1 MQTKEMTQMD
11 GRQFFNCFLSGAAKI
26 FDDQHYMNKINVF
39 PVADADTGTNLAS
52 TMRSVVET
60 TTADEHLKRTAM
72 GIADAALA
80 GARGNSG
87 IIFAQFLYGFSYEI
101 ADKDKMDVYD
111 FVLAAKKA
119 VPYVY
124 EAIANPVEGTM
135 VSVIKEWSDYL
146 FELKGKYLGFYEL
159 LQGSL
164 KQARKSLKE
173 TTKKMDKLAR
183 AKVVDAGAKGFVDFL
198 EGMVEYLR
206 TGRVPHPEVLKTDVI
221 DTGAFPVN
229 HDDITFRYCTE
240 AMLRGEGLDKEKL
253 KSVLAGFGDSV
264 VIAGA
269 GNKVRIHVHTDTPW
283 LLFEKIGKLGT
294 IITQKVDDMVS
305 QNQIASH
312 ALFKT
317 ALVTDS
323 SADIPE
329 ELLEKY
335 QIQRVSLNIHFGDT
349 FYLDGVTMKPEQFYP
364 LLEHSPVYPT
374 TSQPSFK
381 EFYNK
386 YNYLSTHFDSI
397 IAINLSARLSGTWQ
411 NSVNAAAKVSG
422 LTGKGIEVLNSK
434 KVSCGLG
441 LLVIRAAKALAAGMD
456 HSELEA
462 YLPLWVLKTKQF
474 AALKTLKYLV
484 KSGRISTRKGLL
496 GQMLGIKPIVEVDK
510 NGLVVPFAKNLSEG
524 ANRKRI
530 LREMEKFMEG
540 KRVWGYAL
548 THAGNLKSAL
558 WLAEEMEKRTG
569 KKPEFIQQ
577 ATPVLGVHVGP
588 GVFSLAVTL
597 E

>member
-1 MQTKEMTQMD
+1 MD
-11 GRQFFNCFLSGAAKI
+11 GRQFFNCFLSGAARI
-26 FDDQHYMNKINVF
+26 FEDQHYMNKINVF

-52 TMRSVVET
+52 TMRSIIET
-60 TTADEHLKRTAM
+60 TNAGNHLKQTAI

-87 IIFAQFLYGFSYEI
+87 IIFAQFLYGFSYEV
-101 ADKDKMDVYD
+101 ADKDKMDIYD

-124 EAIANPVEGTM
+124 EAIAHPVEGTM
-135 VSVIKEWSDYL
+135 VSVIKEWSDSL
-146 FELKGKYLGFYEL
+146 FELKSRYSVFYDL
-159 LQGSL
+159 LSGSL

-198 EGMVEYLR
+198 EGMVEYLK
-206 TGRVPHPEVLKTDVI
+206 TGRILHPEVLKTAVI
-221 DTGAFPVN
+221 ETGEDHID

-240 AMLRGEGLDKEKL
+240 ALIQGKMLHKEKL
-253 KSVLAGFGDSV
+253 KTLLSAYGDSI

-269 GNKVRIHVHTDTPW
+269 GNKMRIHVHTDTPW
-283 LLFEKIGKLGT
+283 LLFEKLGALGT
-294 IITQKVDDMVS
+294 IVYQKVDDMVA
-305 QNQIASH
+305 QNEIASH

-349 FYLDGVTMKPEQFYP
+349 FYLDGITMKPEQFYA
-364 LLEHSPVYPT
+364 LLDRSPVYPT
-374 TSQPSFK
+374 TSQPSYK

-386 YNYLSTHFDSI
+386 YNYLSTHFESVI
-397 IAINLSARLSGTWQ
+397 GINLSARLSGTWQ

-422 LTGKGIEVLNSK
+422 QTGKTIEVVNSK

-441 LLVIRAAKALAAGMD
+441 LLVIRAAKALEAGMS
-456 HSELEA
+456 HQELA
-462 YLPLWVLKTKQF
+462 ARLPLWALKTKQF

-484 KSGRISTRKGLL
+484 KSGRINARKGML
-496 GQMLGIKPIVEVDK
+496 GQWLGIKPVVEVDK
-510 NGLVVPFAKNLSEG
+510 DGRVTPFAKAYSE
-524 ANRKRI
+524 RKTRKLI
-530 LREMEKFMEG
+530 LREMEKFMED
-540 KRVWGYAL
+540 KRVWGYAI
-548 THAGNLKSAL
+548 THAGNMKNAL